1 MSQGQH
7 IQVGVQM
14 EAGQELGKLVRPL
27 IQKIVH
33 SRPSAQRTD
42 SKASVRT
49 VFATVLNVFTRQ

>member
-1 MSQGQH
+1 MSQGQY
-7 IQVGVQM
+7 IQAGVQV
-14 EAGQELGKLVRPL
+14 EAGLELREMLRPL

-42 SKASVRT
+42 SKASVGT